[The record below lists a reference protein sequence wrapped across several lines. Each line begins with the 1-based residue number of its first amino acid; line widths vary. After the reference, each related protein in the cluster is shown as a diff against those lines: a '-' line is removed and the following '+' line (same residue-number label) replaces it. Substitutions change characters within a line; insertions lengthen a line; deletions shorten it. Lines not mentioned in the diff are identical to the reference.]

1 MTLDEILSG
10 LEGLKDFVNDH
21 QKPHIDAL
29 KAGVKALV
37 EKVEPPVVQEAEVV
51 ESKPEVPQEEVK
63 EESKEDFAPK
73 NVVKRKPYKR
83 RSSK

>member
-29 KAGVKALV
+29 KAGVRALV
-37 EKVEPPVVQEAEVV
+37 EKVEAPVVQEAEVV

-63 EESKEDFAPK
+63 EDFSPK

-83 RSSK
+83 RAPK